1 MRKILGAVAA
11 ATLMG
16 TASLAYA
23 ASITGDIESLNRN
36 ARTLSLDNGPTLI
49 APQTAKLSNFKVG
62 ERVTVAYSMRRFGAR
77 LGARYL
83 DHPDAAGRERC
94 GPRRVTASRAL
105 PKFELYGMLQT
116 GAFR

>member
-62 ERVTVAYSMRRFGAR
+62 ERVTVAYSMRGSG
-77 LGARYL
+77 LGWEHATSITPTR
-83 DHPDAAGRERC
+83 PVANDADLG
-94 GPRRVTASRAL
+94 G
-105 PKFELYGMLQT
+105 
-116 GAFR
+116 